1 MLGYVLARQTQAAMD
16 VEPLVRLAQEGDVRA
31 FEALLE
37 RRLTSLL
44 RLAIS
49 LLRDEAEARDA
60 VQQACVSAWRE
71 LPRLRESDRFDAW
84 LNRIVANSCRDALR
98 KHRRRRVREI
108 AVSHLDQVGGAALA
122 SSPTPGP
129 AEHAEGLEV
138 LRNAFDRLDPNARAI
153 LVLHHLEG
161 RSVAEIGAAL
171 GLTVTTVKWRL
182 HRGRQALEQALE
194 IERR

>member
-1 MLGYVLARQTQAAMD
+1 MLGSVLAQQRQATMD
-16 VEPLVRLAQEGDVRA
+16 AEPLVRLAQDGDVRA

-49 LLRDEAEARDA
+49 LLRDEAEAHDA
-60 VQQACVSAWRE
+60 VQHACVNAWRE
-71 LPRLRESDRFDAW
+71 LPRLREVDRFDAW

-98 KHRRRRVREI
+98 SRRRRRVREI
-108 AVSHLDQVGGAALA
+108 AVSHLDPVRGADLAA
-122 SSPTPGP
+122 SSGPGP
-129 AEHAEGLEV
+129 AEHAEQLDMV
-138 LRNAFDRLDPNARAI
+138 RNAFDRLDPNARAI

-161 RSVAEIGAAL
+161 RSVTEIGAAL
-171 GLTVTTVKWRL
+171 GLTVTTIKWRL
-182 HRGRQALEQALE
+182 HRARQALEQALE